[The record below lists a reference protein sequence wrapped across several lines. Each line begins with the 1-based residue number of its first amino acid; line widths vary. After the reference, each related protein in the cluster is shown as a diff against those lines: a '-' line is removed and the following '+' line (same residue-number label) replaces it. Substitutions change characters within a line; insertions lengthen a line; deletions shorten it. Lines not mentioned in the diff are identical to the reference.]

1 MFYKFG
7 ALFSFDFCLCS
18 SEVIGDIGVLC
29 TILVVVSHT
38 QTSIT
43 IKTETKTQTT
53 GWGTRVYLWRIH
65 FDIWQNQY
73 NIVKLKNK
81 IKLKKKKTKKQSLCS
96 GTTRE
101 IGWRGIWEGL
111 SGWGRGK
118 HEYLWLIHVDVWQIH
133 HNIVR

>member
-81 IKLKKKKTKKQSLCS
+81 IKLKKKNKKTKPV
-96 GTTRE
+96 
-101 IGWRGIWEGL
+101 
-111 SGWGRGK
+111 
-118 HEYLWLIHVDVWQIH
+118 LWDNQRDRVERDLGGAFRMGQGET
-133 HNIVR
+133 